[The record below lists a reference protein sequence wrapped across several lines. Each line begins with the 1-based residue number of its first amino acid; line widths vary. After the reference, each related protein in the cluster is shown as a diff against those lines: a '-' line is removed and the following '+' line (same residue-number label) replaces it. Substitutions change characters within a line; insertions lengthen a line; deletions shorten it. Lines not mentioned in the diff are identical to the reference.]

1 MTEIL
6 AGRLSSG
13 RQNNPG
19 AHRWQRFISNL
30 GVIIAL
36 AILALIL
43 TAALAP
49 QLLTT
54 AQPNAVSPAE
64 AFQTPSLSHVFGT
77 DESGRDVYTRVVFG
91 AGNSLLIGIAATAV
105 GLGLALIL
113 GLLGGLGSRLGDF
126 VSTRIVEVMFALPGL
141 LLALVF
147 IAIAGP
153 GVVTSTIAVGLS
165 TAPGYARIIRS
176 QLRSVRNAAY
186 VEAATVLG
194 HSRLRIIQQHIL
206 PGALA
211 PIFVLGTLGV
221 GQAIVWASSL
231 GFLGLGVSPP
241 AAEWGAMLSSGRTYI
256 DVAWWLTV
264 FPGLAIVA
272 TAASFTVLGR
282 ALNARTRQE
291 VGG

>member
-6 AGRLSSG
+6 AGRLTQPSG
-13 RQNNPG
+13 APRG
-19 AHRWQRFISNL
+19 SRGWRRSASNL
-30 GVIIAL
+30 GVVFAL
-36 AILALIL
+36 VTLALIMV
-43 TAALAP
+43 AALAP

-54 AQPNAVSPAE
+54 GQPNDVAPGD
-64 AFQTPSLSHVFGT
+64 AFQGPSPEHFFGT

-91 AGNSLLIGIAATAV
+91 AGNSLLIGVAATVV
-105 GLGLALIL
+105 GLSLALLL
-113 GLLGGLGSRLGDF
+113 GALGGLGNRLGDF

-153 GVVTSTIAVGLS
+153 GVVTSTVAVGLS

-176 QLRSVRNAAY
+176 QLRSVRNAGY

-194 HSRLRIIQQHIL
+194 HSRLRITLQHIL
-206 PGALA
+206 PGALS
-211 PIFVLGTLGV
+211 PIFVLATLGV

-231 GFLGLGVSPP
+231 GFLGLGVAPP

-291 VGG
+291 VGK

>member
-6 AGRLSSG
+6 AGRLSQPTG
-13 RQNNPG
+13 RAG
-19 AHRWQRFISNL
+19 GIRGRRGWLRHT
-30 GVIIAL
+30 GVVIAL
-36 AILALIL
+36 AVLALIL

-49 QLLTT
+49 QLITT
-54 AQPNAVSPAE
+54 ADPDAVAPAD
-64 AFQTPSLSHVFGT
+64 AFQSPSAAHFFGT

-105 GLGLALIL
+105 GLALALIL

-153 GVVTSTIAVGLS
+153 GVVTSTVAVGLS

-176 QLRSVRNAAY
+176 QLRSVRSASY

-194 HSRLRIIQQHIL
+194 HSRARIVWQHIL
-206 PGALA
+206 PGALS

-231 GFLGLGVSPP
+231 GFLGLGVAPP

-291 VGG
+291 ARG

>member
-6 AGRLSSG
+6 AGRLG
-13 RQNNPG
+13 RG
-19 AHRWQRFISNL
+19 AASKPVVPRRQRWGGNTATF
-30 GVIIAL
+30 VAVVAL
-36 AILALIL
+36 LFIL
-43 TAALAP
+43 TAAVAP
-49 QLLTT
+49 QFLTS
-54 AQPNAVSPAE
+54 ADPDAVAPSE
-64 AFQTPSLSHVFGT
+64 AFQSPSSAHLFGT
-77 DESGRDVYTRVVFG
+77 DESGRDVYTRVIFG
-91 AGNSLLIGIAATAV
+91 AANSLIIGIAATTV
-105 GLGLALIL
+105 GLSLALIL
-113 GLLGGLGSRLGDF
+113 GLLGGLSGRVGDF
-126 VSTRIVEVMFALPGL
+126 VSTRIIEVMFALPGL

-153 GVVTSTIAVGLS
+153 GVITSTVAVGLS

-176 QLRSVRNAAY
+176 QLRSVRNSGY

-194 HSRLRIIQQHIL
+194 HSRSRIVVQHIL

-231 GFLGLGVSPP
+231 GFLGLGVAPP
-241 AAEWGAMLSSGRTYI
+241 AAEWGAMLSGGRTYI

-272 TAASFTVLGR
+272 TAASFTVIGR
-282 ALNARTRQE
+282 SLNERTRQAAP
-291 VGG
+291 G

>member
-6 AGRLSSG
+6 AGRLNRGVRALPS
-13 RQNNPG
+13 RR
-19 AHRWQRFISNL
+19 RWQQL
-30 GVIIAL
+30 AGWGATALALIAL
-36 AILALIL
+36 AFILV
-43 TAALAP
+43 AAVAP
-49 QLLTT
+49 ALLTT
-54 AQPNAVSPAE
+54 ADPDAIAPVDAFLSPSA
-64 AFQTPSLSHVFGT
+64 AHLFGT

-91 AGNSLLIGIAATAV
+91 AANSMLIGLAATAV
-105 GLGLALIL
+105 GLGLALVL
-113 GLLGGLGSRLGDF
+113 GLLGGLSGRIGDF
-126 VSTRIVEVMFALPGL
+126 VSTRIIEVMFALPGL

-153 GVVTSTIAVGLS
+153 GVVTSTVAVGLS

-176 QLRSVRNAAY
+176 QLRSVRLSGY

-194 HSRLRIIQQHIL
+194 HSQTRIVVRHIL

-231 GFLGLGVSPP
+231 GFLGLGVAPP

-272 TAASFTVLGR
+272 TAAAFTVLGR
-282 ALNARTRQE
+282 ALNERTRQSAPA
-291 VGG
+291 

>member
-6 AGRLSSG
+6 AGRLSQPARRAPGIRG
-13 RQNNPG
+13 RGGWLRNT
-19 AHRWQRFISNL
+19 

-36 AILALIL
+36 AVLALIL

-49 QLLTT
+49 QLITT
-54 AQPNAVSPAE
+54 ADPDAVAPAE
-64 AFQTPSLSHVFGT
+64 AFQSPSAAHFFGT

-126 VSTRIVEVMFALPGL
+126 VSTRLVEVMFALPGL

-153 GVVTSTIAVGLS
+153 GVVTSTVAVGLS

-176 QLRSVRNAAY
+176 QLRSVRSASY

-194 HSRLRIIQQHIL
+194 HSRARIVWQHIL
-206 PGALA
+206 PGALS

-231 GFLGLGVSPP
+231 GFLGLGVAPP

-291 VGG
+291 ARG

>member
-6 AGRLSSG
+6 AGRLSQTSRKAPDIRG
-13 RQNNPG
+13 WRRVVG
-19 AHRWQRFISNL
+19 NL

-49 QLLTT
+49 QLITT

-64 AFQTPSLSHVFGT
+64 AFQSPSLAHLFGT

-91 AGNSLLIGIAATAV
+91 AGNSLLIGIAATVV

-147 IAIAGP
+147 IAIVGP
-153 GVVTSTIAVGLS
+153 GVVTSTVAVGLS

-176 QLRSVRNAAY
+176 QLRGVRNAGY

-194 HSRLRIIQQHIL
+194 HSRLRITLQHIL

-231 GFLGLGVSPP
+231 GFLGLGVAPP

-291 VGG
+291 VSG

>member
-6 AGRLSSG
+6 AGRLSRPTGS
-13 RQNNPG
+13 RPG
-19 AHRWQRFISNL
+19 IHGWRRFIANL

-36 AILALIL
+36 AVLALIL

-49 QLLTT
+49 QLITT
-54 AQPNAVSPAE
+54 AAPNAVSPAE
-64 AFQTPSLSHVFGT
+64 AFHSPSSTHLFGT

-91 AGNSLLIGIAATAV
+91 AGNSLLIGIAATVV

-113 GLLGGLGSRLGDF
+113 GLLGGLGNRLGDF

-153 GVVTSTIAVGLS
+153 GVVTSTVAVGLS

-176 QLRSVRNAAY
+176 QLRSVRNASY

-194 HSRLRIIQQHIL
+194 HSPLRITVQHIL
-206 PGALA
+206 PGALT
-211 PIFVLGTLGV
+211 PVFVLATLGV

-231 GFLGLGVSPP
+231 GFLGLGVAPP

-282 ALNARTRQE
+282 ALNARARQE

>member
-6 AGRLSSG
+6 AGRLTRSAASA
-13 RQNNPG
+13 PG
-19 AHRWQRFISNL
+19 IRGWRRLMNNL

-36 AILALIL
+36 TVLALIL

-49 QLLTT
+49 QLITT
-54 AQPNAVSPAE
+54 VAPDAVAPAE
-64 AFQTPSLSHVFGT
+64 AFQSPSTAHPFGT

-91 AGNSLLIGIAATAV
+91 AGNSLLIGIAATLI
-105 GLGLALIL
+105 GLGIALFL

-153 GVVTSTIAVGLS
+153 GVVTSTVAVGLS

-176 QLRSVRNAAY
+176 QLRSVRGASY

-194 HSRLRIIQQHIL
+194 HSRARIIWQHIL

-231 GFLGLGVSPP
+231 GFLGLGVAPP

-272 TAASFTVLGR
+272 TAGSFTVLGR

-291 VGG
+291 AGG